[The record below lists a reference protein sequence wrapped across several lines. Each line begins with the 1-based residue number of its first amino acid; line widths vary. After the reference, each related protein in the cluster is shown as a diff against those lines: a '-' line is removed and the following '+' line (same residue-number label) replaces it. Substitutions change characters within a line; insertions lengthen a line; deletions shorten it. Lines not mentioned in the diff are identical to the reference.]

1 MTLSASQKD
10 AISQAARHAPS
21 ADNSIPWQY
30 AWLENDALVFT
41 NDKSRSGAAT
51 DSTYILT
58 NLAMGAAAENAV
70 LTASTLGM
78 NGTVNYSKD
87 DDEIRV
93 TITFELIKDIQ
104 TDSLATGLSQQIE
117 LRHSDRRFPYKG
129 EITEDIIT
137 KLKDS
142 ISDPAHSLT
151 VYNTKKT
158 IKKIVPYIRRAEAV
172 RFKSESLHSELFDT
186 VKFDEASP
194 DEGMTLDV
202 LGIEAPA
209 RPMFRLIR
217 KWSAMKFLNWLGTSQ
232 LIAIRSV
239 TLPIVNSPGLAMIT
253 APSDSA
259 QNIFNA
265 GRQIQRVWLQATSMG
280 LAVHLYAAPGVLTLA
295 KPELPSKLTK
305 ELSEVEDYLDKVT
318 PGTDKAIMF
327 FRLGYKEGIP
337 PRSGRRSLKSLE
349 QTNL

>member
-30 AWLENDALVFT
+30 AWLEDDALLLV
-41 NDKSRSGAAT
+41 NDKSRSGTAT

-58 NLAMGAAAENAV
+58 NLAMGAAAENA
-70 LTASTLGM
+70 LLAASTIGLIGSIS
-78 NGTVNYSKD
+78 YAKD
-87 DDEIRV
+87 EDEIKAIV
-93 TITFELIKDIQ
+93 TFESANDDH
-104 TDSLATGLSQQIE
+104 TDTVAAELAQQIE
-117 LRHSDRRFPYKG
+117 IRHSDRRFPYKG

-137 KLKDS
+137 NLKNS
-142 ISDPAHSLT
+142 LSDPAHSLT
-151 VYNTKKT
+151 VYNNKNS

-209 RPMFRLIR
+209 RPMFRLLR
-217 KWSAMKFLNWLGTSQ
+217 KWSAMKVLNWIGTSQ

-239 TLPIVNSPGLAMIT
+239 TLPIINSPG
-253 APSDSA
+253 
-259 QNIFNA
+259 
-265 GRQIQRVWLQATSMG
+265 
-280 LAVHLYAAPGVLTLA
+280 
-295 KPELPSKLTK
+295 
-305 ELSEVEDYLDKVT
+305 
-318 PGTDKAIMF
+318 
-327 FRLGYKEGIP
+327 
-337 PRSGRRSLKSLE
+337 
-349 QTNL
+349 

>member
-30 AWLENDALVFT
+30 SWLENDALLLV
-41 NDKSRSGAAT
+41 NDKARSGNAT
-51 DSTYILT
+51 DTTYILT
-58 NLAMGAAAENAV
+58 NLAMGAAAENA
-70 LTASTLGM
+70 LLAASTLGI
-78 NGTVNYSKD
+78 TSAVNYSKD
-87 DDEIRV
+87 EDEIRA
-93 TITFELIKDIQ
+93 TISFELANDNQ
-104 TDSLATGLSQQIE
+104 NTPLDADLAQQIE

-137 KLKDS
+137 NLQDS
-142 ISDPAHSLT
+142 ISDPAHSLK
-151 VYNTKKT
+151 VYNTKNT
-158 IKKIVPYIRRAEAV
+158 IKEIVPYIRRAEAV

-186 VKFDEASP
+186 VKFDEVSP

-209 RPMFRLIR
+209 RPMFRLLR
-217 KWSAMKFLNWLGTSQ
+217 KWSAMKFLNLLGTSQ

-239 TLPIVNSPGLAMIT
+239 TLPIINSPGLAMIT
-253 APSDSA
+253 TPSDSA

-265 GRQIQRVWLQATSMG
+265 GRQIQRVWLQATSLG

-295 KPELPSKLTK
+295 KPDLPTKLLSELA
-305 ELSEVEDYLDKVT
+305 EVEDYLDEIT

-327 FRLGYKEGIP
+327 FRLGYKEGTP

-349 QTNL
+349 K